1 MSFQSYLEHLRTKPD
16 HIKKRIAFWSSF
28 TFTAIVFMFWIGSF
42 SALGSSPAGQKV
54 ADVFDARYTPAQS
67 LIAGVGSL
75 FETLRDSIFGVKKV
89 EFSTV
94 EVIAGDR

>member
-1 MSFQSYLEHLRTKPD
+1 MTFQSYLENLRAKPD
-16 HIKKRIAFWSSF
+16 HIKRRIAFWTSF
-28 TFTAIVFMFWIGSF
+28 SFTAIVFMFWISSF
-42 SALGSSPAGQKV
+42 SALGSSPAGQQV

-75 FETLRDSIFGVKKV
+75 FDTLRDSIFGAKKI

-94 EVIAGDR
+94 EVLAGDR